1 MSAEILFILSL
12 HSIAAAIS
20 MIGAFRDGLGFAEI
34 LRWALIGFITGIIGL
49 ITRRRMDRRHVHYM
63 HIVQDA
69 LVNLGMEGVALY
81 GIHYFLVE

>member
-1 MSAEILFILSL
+1 
-12 HSIAAAIS
+12 
-20 MIGAFRDGLGFAEI
+20 
-34 LRWALIGFITGIIGL
+34 
-49 ITRRRMDRRHVHYM
+49 MDRRHVHYM